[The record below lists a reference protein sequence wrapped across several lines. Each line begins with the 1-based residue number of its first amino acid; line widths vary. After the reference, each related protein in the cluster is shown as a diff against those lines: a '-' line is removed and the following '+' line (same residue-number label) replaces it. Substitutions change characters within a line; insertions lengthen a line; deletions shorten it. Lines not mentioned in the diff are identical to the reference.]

1 MSDQKSQIEAALTF
15 MKLPIDTI
23 PSMKTLNKQYRIMSL
38 LMHPDKNPGREAE
51 FTVVFQTLLNHFKLL
66 GEVIKENIKDKN
78 VSDEESYE
86 VHLFNCFNYNKKN
99 TYCYVVFIENALSM
113 KWKDILSQKFGIHK
127 DGTANHNGTQ
137 FKTIDD
143 SGTEISVTHYDK
155 PKVDGKSKLHIQS
168 KSQLSNNEFI
178 FGELV
183 LLYGLVRAAGG
194 RNNGGIE

>member
-1 MSDQKSQIEAALTF
+1 MSDQKTQIEAALNF

-38 LMHPDKNPGREAE
+38 LMHPDKNPGRVEECTAM
-51 FTVVFQTLLNHFKLL
+51 FQSLQNHFKFL

-78 VSDEESYE
+78 ISDEESYE
-86 VHLFNCFNYNKKN
+86 VHLFNCFNYHKKN
-99 TYCYVVFIENALSM
+99 TYCYVVVIENALSM
-113 KWKDILSQKFGIHK
+113 KWRDILTQKYGIHK

-143 SGTEISVTHYDK
+143 SGTEISICHYDK

-168 KSQLSNNEFI
+168 
-178 FGELV
+178 
-183 LLYGLVRAAGG
+183 
-194 RNNGGIE
+194 